1 MSHSSPAIP
10 SWCRIKMAL
19 ASRTTPAL
27 KQIPLLNLE
36 AQHRPIR
43 EEILA
48 AVTRVIDSQQ
58 FILGGEVR
66 KLEEEIAA
74 YCGTAYA
81 IGCASGSDALFL
93 ALAALGIGPGDEVL
107 TTPYSFFAT
116 AGEISRAGAVP
127 VFVDIEEHTFNLDP
141 NRIADRLASHP
152 RIRAILPVHLFGGC
166 ADMDAIGG
174 LAEARGIPVIEDAAQ
189 AIGAEYQGRRA
200 GSTGRVGCFSFYPTK
215 NLGALGDGGIL
226 TTNDPQLAE
235 RLRALR
241 VHGSTNKYVHQWIGV
256 NSRLDALQAAAL
268 RVKLRYLDGWSEG
281 RRRNAARYRERLS
294 ASSVTCS
301 LPASYQNRHIYNQFT
316 IRHPERDGLQA
327 SLKEHGIG
335 SEIYYPL
342 PLHLQPC
349 YAGLGY
355 GPGDFPVAEKLAAE
369 ALSLPI
375 QAELSLDD
383 IDSVCDI
390 ILAFPLNR
398 SKS

>member
-1 MSHSSPAIP
+1 
-10 SWCRIKMAL
+10 MAL
-19 ASRTTPAL
+19 ASRTAPAL

-58 FILGGEVR
+58 FILGEEVR
-66 KLEEEIAA
+66 KLEEEIAG
-74 YCGTAYA
+74 YCRTAYA

-116 AGEISRAGAVP
+116 AGEISRVGAVP
-127 VFVDIEEHTFNLDP
+127 VFVDIEEHTFNLNPD
-141 NRIADRLASHP
+141 RVADRLASHP
-152 RIRAILPVHLFGGC
+152 RIRAILPVHLFGAC
-166 ADMDAIGG
+166 ADMDAICA

-189 AIGAEYQGRRA
+189 AIGAEYKGRRA
-200 GSTGRVGCFSFYPTK
+200 GSIGRVGCFSFYPTK
-215 NLGALGDGGIL
+215 NLGALGDGGIV

-235 RLRALR
+235 RLRVLR

-256 NSRLDALQAAAL
+256 NSRLDALQAGAL
-268 RVKLRYLDGWSEG
+268 RVKLRHLDAWSEG
-281 RRRNAARYRERLS
+281 RQHNAARYCNRLA
-294 ASSVTCS
+294 ASEVTCP

-316 IRHPERDGLQA
+316 IRHPDRDSLQA
-327 SLKEHGIG
+327 YLKEHGMG

-355 GPGDFPVAEKLAAE
+355 RRGDFPVAEKLAAE

-383 IDSVCDI
+383 IDYVCDV
-390 ILAFPLNR
+390 ILAFRSNR

>member
-1 MSHSSPAIP
+1 MSRSSPAIP
-10 SWCRIKMAL
+10 WWCRTKMAL
-19 ASRTTPAL
+19 ASRTAPAL

-58 FILGGEVR
+58 FILGEEVR

-74 YCGTAYA
+74 YCGTAHA

-93 ALAALGIGPGDEVL
+93 ALVALGIGPGDEVL
-107 TTPYSFFAT
+107 TAPYSFFAT
-116 AGEISRAGAVP
+116 VGEISRAGAVP
-127 VFVDIEEHTFNLDP
+127 VFVDIDESTFNLDP
-141 NRIADRLASHP
+141 DLLAETLASHP
-152 RIRAILPVHLFGGC
+152 RVRAILPVHLFGGC
-166 ADMDAIGG
+166 ADMDAICE

-189 AIGAEYQGRRA
+189 AIGAEYKGRRA
-200 GSTGRVGCFSFYPTK
+200 GSIGRVGCFSFYPTK
-215 NLGALGDGGIL
+215 NLGALGDGGIV

-241 VHGSTNKYVHQWIGV
+241 VHGSTSKYVHLWIGV

-268 RVKLRYLDGWSEG
+268 RVKLRYLDVWSEG
-281 RRRNAARYRERLS
+281 RRRNAARYCERL
-294 ASSVTCS
+294 VTSPITCP
-301 LPASYQNRHIYNQFT
+301 LLAAYQSRHIYNQFT
-316 IRHPERDGLQA
+316 IRHPDRDSLQA
-327 SLKEHGIG
+327 CLKEHGIG

-355 GPGDFPVAEKLAAE
+355 RRGDFPVAEKLAAE
-369 ALSLPI
+369 ALSLPV

-383 IDSVCDI
+383 IDYICDV
-390 ILAFPLNR
+390 ILAFPPNR
-398 SKS
+398 LKS

>member
-1 MSHSSPAIP
+1 
-10 SWCRIKMAL
+10 MAFG
-19 ASRTTPAL
+19 SRTAPAA
-27 KQIPLLNLE
+27 IPLLNLE

-58 FILGGEVR
+58 FILGEEVR
-66 KLEEEIAA
+66 KLEEEIAE

-93 ALAALGIGPGDEVL
+93 ALLAQGIGPGDEVL

-116 AGEISRAGAVP
+116 AGEISRAGAIP
-127 VFVDIEEHTFNLDP
+127 VFADVDEHTFNLDA
-141 NRIADRLASHP
+141 NRIADRLASNP

-166 ADMDAIGG
+166 ADMDTICE
-174 LAEARGIPVIEDAAQ
+174 LAEARGIPVVEDAAQ
-189 AIGAEYQGRRA
+189 AIGAEYKGRRA
-200 GSTGRVGCFSFYPTK
+200 GSIGRIGCFSFYPTK

-226 TTNDPQLAE
+226 TTNDRQLAE

-241 VHGSTNKYVHQWIGV
+241 VHGSINKYVHRWIGV

-268 RVKLRYLDGWSEG
+268 RVKLRHLDAWSEG
-281 RRRNAARYRERLS
+281 RQLNAERYRERL
-294 ASSVTCS
+294 AGSSVTCS
-301 LPASYQNRHIYNQFT
+301 LPASYQSRHIYNQFT
-316 IRHPERDGLQA
+316 IRHADRGPLQA
-327 SLKEHGIG
+327 YLKEHGIG

-355 GPGDFPVAEKLAAE
+355 NRGDFPISEKLADE

-375 QAELSLDD
+375 QGELSPED
-383 IDSVCDI
+383 IDYVCDV
-390 ILAFPLNR
+390 ILAYPPNR